1 MWGLLEQYVLDASG
15 YVALIFT
22 LLEKLDSTMM
32 ASVAMVLWTVWW
44 RRNQKCWNNNF
55 PPTFEVIRRAKDTLM
70 DWLQVRCKPVRDRLR
85 TDPTREKWTK
95 PQQGTVKCN
104 VDAACYVTENQ
115 YSIGACLRDAD
126 GNFMRAST
134 SHFEGQPDIKEAE
147 AHGLL
152 ITLKWLQQLHIERV
166 EIEMDCMEVV
176 NSVVSK
182 DRNVTEYGTAIEQ
195 CQCLLNLFPNCKV
208 SYIRR
213 QANRVAHE
221 LARVARFYASPHI
234 YDYCP
239 PCIEHIIINE
249 MH

>member
-1 MWGLLEQYVLDASG
+1 MFSYLND
-15 YVALIFT
+15 
-22 LLEKLDSTMM
+22 
-32 ASVAMVLWTVWW
+32 
-44 RRNQKCWNNNF
+44 RQK
-55 PPTFEVIRRAKDTLM
+55 
-70 DWLQVRCKPVRDRLR
+70 Q
-85 TDPTREKWTK
+85 
-95 PQQGTVKCN
+95 
-104 VDAACYVTENQ
+104 
-115 YSIGACLRDAD
+115 SI
-126 GNFMRAST
+126 ST
-134 SHFEGQPDIKEAE
+134 SMLNKNLG
-147 AHGLL
+147 
-152 ITLKWLQQLHIERV
+152 ERV

-221 LARVARFYASPHI
+221 LAQVARFYASPHI